1 MLVFHL
7 VKFRYNKA
15 YRSEDKDVSID
26 HVTDT
31 TETLSPPK

>member
-15 YRSEDKDVSID
+15 YSSEDKDVTIN
-26 HVTDT
+26 HVTDM
-31 TETLSPPK
+31 TEMLSPPK